1 MTSPVDYLVY
11 RKKVRIHPTE
21 IPKTTFVPETFKTA
35 QKPGPIKASEYFETL
50 AVPKSLPEPQASEP
64 IPKYENKTPEFDP
77 VDFRTTNACLERDLY
92 IMKNIKKKEE
102 EARESDPKEFL
113 AWQKEMRE
121 KDEEELKAAI
131 QARREDLD
139 NCRRKAMKAKKKTI
153 QERLEI
159 GKQMRIAFSE
169 EITKVRDEIEKERQQ
184 IIELK
189 NQRDLLPVSNV
200 EKVKQRKIAES
211 REVRKQVREDLK
223 LASKLRAEET
233 RQIKENAVK
242 VRDQLKNHTNRHGDA
257 FKGKIEITETKF
269 LAALTDEEAQSLID
283 NHAAEK
289 RAKIESQIEEHRK
302 AKEAK
307 MEKLIEMLNEVTR
320 TREQKEEEHERL
332 KQEKQELIEKERAL
346 KEAEEEQKLL
356 ELEKRL
362 EKKRKQRIQEAQ
374 EMEEHTR
381 QIDARTR
388 YLALNKKALQTK
400 TFQNQQDG
408 KLRAAK
414 ERQTL
419 MMTENGIEMKKAKKQ
434 YSTAE
439 LTALK
444 GLLGM

>member
-1 MTSPVDYLVY
+1 MSSINQFVVY
-11 RKKVRIHPTE
+11 RKKVKIHPTE
-21 IPKTTFVPETFKTA
+21 IPKSTYVAETFMTTKK
-35 QKPGPIKASEYFETL
+35 QEPIKAREYFETL
-50 AVPKSLPEPQASEP
+50 AIPKAPPKEASPVP
-64 IPKYENKTPEFDP
+64 IPKFENKTPEFDS
-77 VDFRTTNACLERDLY
+77 VDYRTTNASLERDLY
-92 IMKNIKKKEE
+92 IMKSLQKKEE
-102 EARESDPKEFL
+102 QARGSDPKEFL
-113 AWQKEMRE
+113 AWQKEMRQ

-131 QARREDLD
+131 EARRTDLN

-153 QERLEI
+153 EERLEV
-159 GKQMRIAFSE
+159 GKQMRLTFSE
-169 EITKVRDEIEKERQQ
+169 EIANVREEIERERQQ

-223 LASKLRAEET
+223 LASKLRAEKT
-233 RQIKENAVK
+233 KQIKENAIK

-257 FKGKIEITETKF
+257 FKGKIEITDTKF
-269 LAALTDEEAQSLID
+269 LAALTDEEAQALVD
-283 NHAAEK
+283 QHAEEK
-289 RAKIESQIEEHRK
+289 RAKIETQIEQHRK

-307 MEKLIEMLNEVTR
+307 MDKLIQMLNEVTAA
-320 TREQKEEEHERL
+320 REQKEEEHERL
-332 KQEKQELIEKERAL
+332 RLQKQEEER
-346 KEAEEEQKLL
+346 K
-356 ELEKRL
+356 ELEKKQMEEEEKIIELEKKL

-419 MMTENGIEMKKAKKQ
+419 LMSENGVEMKKSKKQ
-434 YSTAE
+434 YSNAE